1 MFLERLELCFSGDIM
16 VSTSTTNPG
25 FLSLFKGLTGG
36 TTKKKTTLNDIK
48 NSGYGQSKIKR
59 NGTGN
64 TSVITYDEKR
74 ASQKKAWKDALA
86 NKKSSTQS
94 SQTGNSSSNSSS
106 GSGITTLDDA
116 ASDEIGNYS
125 NTGSEETD
133 DSSSSSSSTSPLL
146 QGEMSFEEL
155 IGEICNGIDLIFATK
170 RSTIVVTDYESI
182 YTEAKYLRDHNKKAV
197 SGEDIK
203 LWQLEEG
210 TYELDVS
217 EYGFYNT
224 VKVNYKN
231 GTVIES
237 YEDLVKVYGEVVIE
251 YDEKTID
258 KTTAQMKAKAYL
270 AAHVRDFDM
279 SIKANLLWD
288 GDIDVGDI
296 VTIENPLTMRDKIRT
311 EIDKKDP
318 EYYFVMGKSIE
329 WESDKPITGTLELRY
344 GAVSPEK
351 KDVPEAGASYT
362 GSSSSSTSENSS
374 GDIESAVA
382 EVGKKWYK
390 MGYSG
395 ECQTYSCV
403 QSTHK
408 GDCWGCSDT
417 LACELISR
425 GITVRILQY
434 STSASGQ
441 HRSVQYKD
449 ASGNWKDFPYRTYGF
464 NTLFNNTNGTAHGSE
479 VKCTCG

>member
-1 MFLERLELCFSGDIM
+1 MTLA
-16 VSTSTTNPG
+16 
-25 FLSLFKGLTGG
+25 SLFSNISKVIYAP
-36 TTKKKTTLNDIK
+36 NK
-48 NSGYGQSKIKR
+48 NKSNSST
-59 NGTGN
+59 NN
-64 TSVITYDEKR
+64 VPTYDQRR

-86 NKKSSTQS
+86 NKKSSTQP
-94 SQTGNSSSNSSS
+94 SQTGDYSSSSSS
-106 GSGITTLDDA
+106 GSDITTLDDA
-116 ASDEIGNYS
+116 AADVSGDYSDTEAD
-125 NTGSEETD
+125 GSED
-133 DSSSSSSSTSPLL
+133 GSSSGSSTSPLL

-155 IGEICNGIDLIFATK
+155 VGEICNGIDLIFATK
-170 RSTIVVTDYESI
+170 RSTVVVTDYESI
-182 YTEAKYLRDHNKKAV
+182 YAEAKYLRDHNSKAV
-197 SGEDIK
+197 GGEDIK
-203 LWQLEEG
+203 IWQLEEG

-231 GTVIES
+231 GTIIES

-251 YDEKTID
+251 YDEKNID

-288 GDIDVGDI
+288 GDIDIGDI
-296 VTIENPLTMRDKIRT
+296 VTIENPLTMRDEIRT
-311 EIDKKDP
+311 TVDKRDP

-329 WESDKPITGTLELRY
+329 WEGDQPITGTLELRY
-344 GAVSPEK
+344 GAVSPEQK
-351 KDVPEAGASYT
+351 EVPET
-362 GSSSSSTSENSS
+362 GTGYSNSSSSSNSSSTTSS
-374 GDIESAVA
+374 GDIEAAVV
-382 EVGKKWYK
+382 EVGKKWHG

-403 QSTHK
+403 QSSHR

-425 GITVRILQY
+425 GVTARILQY
-434 STSASGQ
+434 GTEYSDV

-449 ASGNWKDFPYRTYGF
+449 ASGKWKDFPYRTYGF
-464 NTLFNNTNGTAHGSE
+464 NTLFNNTSGTAHGSE

>member
-1 MFLERLELCFSGDIM
+1 MTLA
-16 VSTSTTNPG
+16 
-25 FLSLFKGLTGG
+25 SLFSTISKAIY
-36 TTKKKTTLNDIK
+36 NPNK
-48 NSGYGQSKIKR
+48 NKSNSSKNNIP
-59 NGTGN
+59 
-64 TSVITYDEKR
+64 TYDQRR
-74 ASQKKAWKDALA
+74 ASQKKAWSDALSTS
-86 NKKSSTQS
+86 SSTS
-94 SQTGNSSSNSSS
+94 SQTGDYSSSSSS
-106 GSGITTLDDA
+106 GSDITTLDDA
-116 ASDEIGNYS
+116 AADVSGDYSDTE
-125 NTGSEETD
+125 TDGSED
-133 DSSSSSSSTSPLL
+133 GSSSGSSTSPLL
-146 QGEMSFEEL
+146 KGEMSFEEL
-155 IGEICNGIDLIFATK
+155 VGEICNGIDLIFATK
-170 RSTIVVTDYESI
+170 RSTVVVTDYESI
-182 YTEAKYLRDHNKKAV
+182 YAEAKYLRDHNSKAV
-197 SGEDIK
+197 GGEDIK
-203 LWQLEEG
+203 IWQLEEG

-231 GTVIES
+231 GTIVES

-288 GDIDVGDI
+288 GDIDIGDI
-296 VTIENPLTMRDKIRT
+296 VTIENPLTMRDEIRT
-311 EIDKKDP
+311 TVDKRDP

-329 WESDKPITGTLELRY
+329 WEGDQPITGTLELRY
-344 GAVSPEK
+344 GAVSPEQK
-351 KDVPEAGASYT
+351 EVPET
-362 GSSSSSTSENSS
+362 GTGYSNSSSSSSSSSISS

-382 EVGKKWYK
+382 EVGKKWHG

-403 QSTHK
+403 QSSHR

-425 GITVRILQY
+425 GVTARILQY
-434 STSASGQ
+434 GTEYSSV

-449 ASGNWKDFPYRTYGF
+449 ASGKWQDFPYRTYGF
-464 NTLFNNTNGTAHGSE
+464 NTLFNNTSGTAHGSE

>member
-1 MFLERLELCFSGDIM
+1 M
-16 VSTSTTNPG
+16 T
-25 FLSLFKGLTGG
+25 
-36 TTKKKTTLNDIK
+36 
-48 NSGYGQSKIKR
+48 
-59 NGTGN
+59 
-64 TSVITYDEKR
+64 
-74 ASQKKAWKDALA
+74 
-86 NKKSSTQS
+86 SSTS
-94 SQTGNSSSNSSS
+94 SQTDDYFTDSSS
-106 GSGITTLDDA
+106 GSDITTLDDA
-116 ASDEIGNYS
+116 AADVSGDYSDGETN
-125 NTGSEETD
+125 GSEEG
-133 DSSSSSSSTSPLL
+133 SSSGSSTSPLL

-155 IGEICNGIDLIFATK
+155 VGEICNGIDLIFATK
-170 RSTIVVTDYESI
+170 RSTVVVTDYESI
-182 YTEAKYLRDHNKKAV
+182 YAEAKYLRDHNSKAV
-197 SGEDIK
+197 GGEDIK
-203 LWQLEEG
+203 IWQLEEG
-210 TYELDVS
+210 TYELDVA

-231 GTVIES
+231 GTITES
-237 YEDLVKVYGEVVIE
+237 YEDLVKVYGEVTIE

-296 VTIENPLTMRDKIRT
+296 VTIENPLTMRDEIRT
-311 EIDKKDP
+311 TIDKRDP

-329 WESDKPITGTLELRY
+329 WEGDQPITGTLELRY
-344 GAVSPEK
+344 GAVSPEQK
-351 KDVPEAGASYT
+351 EVPEAGT
-362 GSSSSSTSENSS
+362 GYSDSSSSSNSSSTTSS
-374 GDIESAVA
+374 GDIEAAVA
-382 EVGKKWYK
+382 EVGKKWHG

-403 QSTHK
+403 QSTHR

-425 GITVRILQY
+425 GVTARILQY
-434 STSASGQ
+434 GTEYSNV

-449 ASGNWKDFPYRTYGF
+449 ASGKWQDFPYRTYGF

-479 VKCTCG
+479 VKCTCR